1 MPDKA
6 PLNIYEYLD
15 YRRFLQDFYAKR
27 KEENP
32 SFSYENFARKAGLK
46 SKGMVH
52 DILTGKRPLSKDS
65 LFKVAEALGLDEKS
79 LSYFEH
85 LVGYGQAKTLKEKSF
100 FFRKLKDQSPRTRIQ
115 KIRDDC
121 YEFYSQW
128 YYNTLRE
135 LLPLIRFTGDH
146 EALGAMLNPPVT
158 AAQARKAVELLLRL
172 GLLEKTRTG
181 FRQIDKLITSGDD
194 VEEMA
199 LRDFHLQNM
208 VLASDSI
215 DKVPRAERDHSC
227 LIVGFSKA
235 GFDNLKT
242 EIQAF
247 RKRVLKLSEEDPKPS
262 RVFHVNFLVF
272 PTTREL
278 DVGGR
283 AP

>member
-1 MPDKA
+1 MA
-6 PLNIYEYLD
+6 QLNIFDYLD

-32 SFSYENFARKAGLK
+32 AFSYENFARKAGLK

-52 DILTGKRPLSKDS
+52 DILTGKRQLSKDS
-65 LFKVAEALGLDEKS
+65 LFKVADALVLDEKS
-79 LSYFEH
+79 LTYFEL
-85 LVGYGQAKTLKEKSF
+85 LVGYGQAKSLKEKSF
-100 FFRKLKDQSPRTRIQ
+100 FFRKLKDQSPRTRIR

-135 LLPLIRFTGDH
+135 LLPLIRFTGNH
-146 EALGAMLNPPVT
+146 ESLGALLNPPVS
-158 AAQARKAVELLLRL
+158 AVQARKAVELLLRL

-181 FRQIDKLITSGDD
+181 FRQVDRLITSGED

-208 VLASDSI
+208 ALAAESI

-227 LIVGFSKA
+227 LIVGFSKG
-235 GFDNLKT
+235 GFETLKT
-242 EIQAF
+242 EIQSF
-247 RKRVLKLSEEDPKPS
+247 RKRVLKMSEEDPKPT

-272 PTTREL
+272 PTTKEL
-278 DVGGR
+278 PAGGNVS
-283 AP
+283 

>member
-1 MPDKA
+1 MA
-6 PLNIYEYLD
+6 GLSIFEYLD
-15 YRRFLQDFYAKR
+15 YRRFLQDFYARR

-46 SKGMVH
+46 SKGMLH
-52 DILTGKRPLSKDS
+52 DILKGKRGLSKDS
-65 LFKVAEALGLDEKS
+65 LFKVSEALGLDEKE
-79 LSYFEH
+79 LAYFEQ
-85 LVGYGQAKTLKEKSF
+85 LVGYGQAKGLKEKSF
-100 FFRKLKDQSPRTRIQ
+100 FFRKLKDQSPRTRIR
-115 KIRDDC
+115 KVRDDA

-135 LLPLIRFTGDH
+135 LLPLIRFTGDY
-146 EALGAMLNPPVT
+146 EALGAMLDPPVSG
-158 AAQARKAVELLLRL
+158 AQARKAVELLLRL

-181 FRQIDKLITSGDD
+181 YRQQDRMITSGDG

-208 VLASDSI
+208 ALASDSI
-215 DKVPRAERDHSC
+215 DRIPREERDHSC
-227 LIVGFSKA
+227 LIVGFSKE
-235 GFDNLKT
+235 GFENLKG

-247 RKRVLKLSEEDPKPS
+247 RKKVLKLSEEDAKPS

-278 DVGGR
+278 AAGGNG
-283 AP
+283 P